1 MHSFASDLS
10 SLLTLNGL
18 ITLFTLTILEIILG
32 IDNIIFISIAVDK
45 LPREKQAKA
54 RTIGLLLALVVRT
67 VLLFFVGYI
76 AGLKE
81 PFFHIAGYGVSGKAL
96 ILLGGGLFLL
106 IKTWQEIQEHIHGGD
121 DDDIGP
127 NKKGKS
133 TFSAIIMQIIIIDFV
148 FSFDSILAAVGLSG
162 VVLIMVSAVVISMVL
177 MILFSGL
184 VADFIN
190 KNPGIKMIALAFLL
204 VIGGILVAEAVLD
217 IYNTTLP
224 HEKHI
229 ELNKNYAYIA
239 LAFAMMIELFNIK
252 ERKIKRIKD
261 LTQNDKE

>member
-1 MHSFASDLS
+1 MHSFSSDLAH
-10 SLLTLNGL
+10 LLSINGI
-18 ITLFTLTILEIILG
+18 ITLFTLTILEIVLG

-45 LPREKQAKA
+45 LPREQQSKA

-67 VLLFFVGYI
+67 ILLFFVGYI

-81 PFFHIAGYGVSGKAL
+81 PFMHLGAYGISGKAI
-96 ILLGGGLFLL
+96 ILMGGGLFLL
-106 IKTWQEIQEHIHGGD
+106 IKTWQEIQEHIHGD
-121 DDDIGP
+121 EDEIGP
-127 NKKGKS
+127 SKKGS
-133 TFSAIIMQIIIIDFV
+133 SAFNAIIMQIIIIDFV

-162 VVLIMVSAVVISMVL
+162 IVLIMVSAVVISMIL

-190 KNPGIKMIALAFLL
+190 KNPGIKMIALSFLL
-204 VIGGILVAEAVLD
+204 VIGGILVAEALID
-217 IYNTTLP
+217 SYNSTLP
-224 HEKHI
+224 HEQHI

-252 ERKIKRIKD
+252 ERKIKRSKD
-261 LTQNDKE
+261 FTQQDEE

>member
-1 MHSFASDLS
+1 MHSFASDLT
-10 SLLTLNGL
+10 SLLSLNGL
-18 ITLFTLTILEIILG
+18 ITLLTLTILEIVLG

-45 LPREKQAKA
+45 LPREHQSKA

-81 PFFHIAGYGVSGKAL
+81 PFMHLGAYGISGKAL
-96 ILLGGGLFLL
+96 ILMGGGLFLL
-106 IKTWQEIQEHIHGGD
+106 IKTWQEIQEHIHGD
-121 DDDIGP
+121 EDEIGHG
-127 NKKGKS
+127 KKGKA
-133 TFSAIIMQIIIIDFV
+133 TFNAIIMQIIIIDFV

-162 VVLIMVSAVVISMVL
+162 VVLIMVSAVVISMFL
-177 MILFSGL
+177 MILFSGV

-190 KNPGIKMIALAFLL
+190 KNPGIKMIALSFLL
-204 VIGGILVAEAVLD
+204 VIGGILVAEALID
-217 IYNTTLP
+217 SYNSTLP
-224 HEKHI
+224 HEQHF

-252 ERKIKRIKD
+252 ERKIKRAKD
-261 LTQNDKE
+261 FTQQDEE

>member
-1 MHSFASDLS
+1 MHSFASDLT
-10 SLLTLNGL
+10 SLLSLNGL
-18 ITLFTLTILEIILG
+18 ITLLTLTILEIVLG

-45 LPREKQAKA
+45 LPREHQSKA

-81 PFFHIAGYGVSGKAL
+81 PFMHLGAYGISGKAL
-96 ILLGGGLFLL
+96 ILMGGGLFLL
-106 IKTWQEIQEHIHGGD
+106 IKTWQEIQEHIHGD
-121 DDDIGP
+121 EDEIGHG
-127 NKKGKS
+127 KKGKA
-133 TFSAIIMQIIIIDFV
+133 TFNAIIMQIIIIDFV

-162 VVLIMVSAVVISMVL
+162 VVLIMVSAVVISMIL
-177 MILFSGL
+177 MILFSGV

-190 KNPGIKMIALAFLL
+190 KNPGIKMIALSFLL
-204 VIGGILVAEAVLD
+204 VIGGILVAEALID
-217 IYNTTLP
+217 SYNSTLP
-224 HEKHI
+224 HEQHF

-252 ERKIKRIKD
+252 ERKIKRAKD
-261 LTQNDKE
+261 FTQQDEE

>member
-10 SLLTLNGL
+10 SLLSLNGL
-18 ITLFTLTILEIILG
+18 ITLLTLTILEIVLG

-45 LPREKQAKA
+45 LPREHQSKA

-81 PFFHIAGYGVSGKAL
+81 PFIHLGAYGISGKAL
-96 ILLGGGLFLL
+96 ILMGGGLFLL
-106 IKTWQEIQEHIHGGD
+106 VKTWKEIQEHIHGDGD
-121 DDDIGP
+121 EIGP
-127 NKKGKS
+127 GKKGKA
-133 TFSAIIMQIIIIDFV
+133 TFNAIIMQIIIIDFV

-162 VVLIMVSAVVISMVL
+162 VVLIMVSAVVISMIL

-190 KNPGIKMIALAFLL
+190 KNPGIKMIALSFLL
-204 VIGGILVAEAVLD
+204 VIGGILVAEALID
-217 IYNTTLP
+217 SYNSTLP
-224 HEKHI
+224 HEQHI

-252 ERKIKRIKD
+252 ERKIKRAKD
-261 LTQNDKE
+261 FKQQDEE

>member
-10 SLLTLNGL
+10 SLLSLNGL
-18 ITLFTLTILEIILG
+18 ITLLTLTILEIVLG

-45 LPREKQAKA
+45 LPKEHQSKA

-81 PFFHIAGYGVSGKAL
+81 PFMHIGAYGISGKAV

-106 IKTWQEIQEHIHGGD
+106 VKTWKEIQEHIHGD
-121 DDDIGP
+121 EDEIGP
-127 NKKGKS
+127 GKKGKA
-133 TFSAIIMQIIIIDFV
+133 TFNAIIMQIIIIDFV

-162 VVLIMVSAVVISMVL
+162 IVLIMVSAVVISMIL

-190 KNPGIKMIALAFLL
+190 KNPGIKMIALCFLL
-204 VIGGILVAEAVLD
+204 VIGGILVAEALID
-217 IYNTTLP
+217 SYNSTLP
-224 HEKHI
+224 HEQHI

-252 ERKIKRIKD
+252 ERKIKRTKD
-261 LTQNDKE
+261 FTQQDEE